1 VHSNYGASS
10 VSTASFSPP
19 VGSLLMVIVNALQG
33 APGGDTVTVSDS
45 KGDTFTAGP
54 HIAATTAPNSSWF
67 FQVFEPTAPGPLTVT
82 ARQAGS
88 NLGTVQLAVQVLD
101 GAAASQAGAAAGT
114 YNGATG
120 TTAQTQTLSNTH
132 AGSLL
137 YVAVGNGDS
146 GALLSPVAGEVN
158 VNVWNDPA
166 SGNDG
171 AIGRLAVSGTGA
183 HLLGWT
189 ASQSDPFEWT
199 AQEVLH
205 C

>member
-1 VHSNYGASS
+1 V
-10 VSTASFSPP
+10 T
-19 VGSLLMVIVNALQG
+19 VNALQA
-33 APGGDTVTVSDS
+33 APGGDTVTVTDS

-54 HIAATTAPNSSWF
+54 HVAGTNAPNSSWF
-67 FQVFEPTAPGPLTVT
+67 FQSYETSAPGPLTVT
-82 ARQAGS
+82 AHQAGS
-88 NLGTVQLAVQVLD
+88 HLGTLQLAVQVLD

-114 YNGATG
+114 YNAATG
-120 TTAQTQTLSNTH
+120 TANQTH
-132 AGSLL
+132 ALTNTQSGSWL

-146 GALLSPVAGEVN
+146 SATLTPVGGQVN

-171 AIGRLAVSGTGA
+171 AIGRLAASGTGSQV
-183 HLLGWT
+183 LGWT
-189 ASQSDPFEWT
+189 ASDSDSFEWA